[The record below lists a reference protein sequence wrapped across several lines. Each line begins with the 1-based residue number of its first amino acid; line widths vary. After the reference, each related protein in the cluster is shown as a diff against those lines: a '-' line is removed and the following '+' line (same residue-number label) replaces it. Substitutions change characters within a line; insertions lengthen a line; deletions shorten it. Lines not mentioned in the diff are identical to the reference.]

1 MHWPTGCASGLS
13 TPKGDRIMQ
22 RHRSITK
29 LFLAL
34 SAVLLTAALA
44 PSTFAQNQPSS
55 PAPAAQQ
62 VYWVTV
68 TKVKPEMANE
78 YVEFLKNETLPA
90 YKKGGGKAWATWTT
104 TILGE
109 GGEYWLVR
117 PLDSLKQFD
126 EPSFLVKALGEAGT
140 QAWAAKRAKLIV
152 SSRSFL
158 ITARPDLSVAPKTN
172 EAPKIGVGARTSVT
186 PGRDADYVKGLKEL
200 VSVVGKTN
208 AKGVLVSKVGL
219 GGDPNEYIALVLFD
233 SFADIEAFFQ
243 SFVKAAAEAK
253 LAPAAAGV
261 AAHTEWAVYRY
272 VPELSI
278 QPPPMKAENK

>member
-1 MHWPTGCASGLS
+1 
-13 TPKGDRIMQ
+13 MQ
-22 RHRSITK
+22 AHRLTTK
-29 LFLAL
+29 LFLAFGAL
-34 SAVLLTAALA
+34 LLTAALA
-44 PSTFAQNQPSS
+44 PSTFAQSQPGAQ
-55 PAPAAQQ
+55 APAAQQ

-78 YVEFLKNETLPA
+78 YVEFQKNETLPA

-140 QAWAAKRAKLIV
+140 QAWAAKRAKMIV

-172 EAPKIGVGARTSVT
+172 EAPKLGVGVRTSIT
-186 PGRDADYVKGLKEL
+186 PGRDAEYVKGLKEV

-233 SFADIEAFFQ
+233 TFADIEAFFGA
-243 SFVKAAAEAK
+243 FGKAAAEGK
-253 LAPAAAGV
+253 LPPPVPGL